1 MADTDHVKG
10 KVIVVTGGG
19 GGFGRLI
26 SQQAAARGA
35 KMVCADINEQAAQE
49 TADLVKASGGEAV
62 ATRADVTSAED
73 MAALA
78 AKAVESFGAIDVMIN
93 NAGIMPLAF
102 FADHKDAMGAWH
114 RCIDIN
120 FRGVLNGMVAVHDQ
134 MMKQG
139 RGHVINISSI
149 YGNFPV
155 VGAGVY
161 GATKAAVNFLSESL
175 RMESRGKIK
184 VTIVKP
190 TGVPGTGLGSGVINP
205 AAVVGIVGQNI
216 LEFGA
221 ALEALRAGTLDRDA
235 LDPEQIGYL
244 VLDPA
249 FIAAEVL
256 HAIDRPW
263 GVSVGEVTV
272 RASGDHY
279 LL

>member
-1 MADTDHVKG
+1 MTDRDHVNG
-10 KVIVVTGGG
+10 KVIIVTGGG

-26 SQQAAARGA
+26 SQQASERGA
-35 KMVCADINEQAAQE
+35 KIVCADINQAAAEE
-49 TADLVKASGGEAV
+49 TAALVRSAGGEAIAV
-62 ATRADVTSAED
+62 KADVTSAED

-78 AKAVESFGAIDVMIN
+78 AAAVEAFGRIDVMIN

-102 FADHKDAMGAWH
+102 FADHKEALGAWH

-134 MMKQG
+134 MLAQG
-139 RGHVINISSI
+139 RGHIINISSI

-175 RMESRGKIK
+175 RMESRGRIK

-190 TGVPGTGLGSGVINP
+190 TGVPGTGLGAGVVNP

-216 LEFGA
+216 MEFGA
-221 ALEALRAGTLDRDA
+221 TLEALREGKLDGQA
-235 LDPEQIGYL
+235 LDPDNIDYL

-249 FIAAEVL
+249 FIAHEVL
-256 HAIDRPW
+256 HAIDQPW

-272 RASGDHY
+272 RAAGDHY

>member
-1 MADTDHVKG
+1 MAENGYVGG

-26 SQQAAARGA
+26 SQQAGERGA
-35 KMVCADINEQAAQE
+35 RMVCADINIEAAEE
-49 TADLVKASGGEAV
+49 TVALVRSAGGEAV
-62 ATRADVTSAED
+62 AFKADVTSAED
-73 MAALA
+73 MVVLA
-78 AKAVESFGAIDVMIN
+78 EKAVETFGQIDVMIN

-102 FADHKDAMGAWH
+102 FADHKEAMGAWH

-134 MMKQG
+134 MLSQG
-139 RGHVINISSI
+139 RGHIINISSI

-161 GATKAAVNFLSESL
+161 GATKAAVNFLSESM
-175 RMESRGKIK
+175 RMESRGRIK

-190 TGVPGTGLGSGVINP
+190 TGVPGTGLGAGVINP
-205 AAVVGIVGQNI
+205 EAVIGIVGQNMV
-216 LEFGA
+216 EFST
-221 ALEALRAGTLDRDA
+221 ALGALREGKLDGLA
-235 LDPEQIGYL
+235 LDPENIDYL

-249 FIAAEVL
+249 FIAREVL
-256 HAIDRPW
+256 HAIDQPW

>member
-1 MADTDHVKG
+1 MPDTDHVKG

-26 SQQAAARGA
+26 SQQAGARGA
-35 KMVCADINEQAAQE
+35 KMVCADINDDAAKE
-49 TADLVKASGGEAV
+49 TAELVRAAGGDALAV
-62 ATRADVTSAED
+62 KADVTSAED
-73 MAALA
+73 MEALA
-78 AKAVESFGAIDVMIN
+78 ARAVQAYGAIDVMIN

-102 FADHKDAMGAWH
+102 FSDHKAALAAWN

-120 FRGVLNGMVAVHDQ
+120 FRGVMNGMIAVHDQ
-134 MMKQG
+134 MIAQG

-161 GATKAAVNFLSESL
+161 GATKAAVNVLSESL

-190 TGVPGTGLGSGVINP
+190 TGVPGTGLGAGVINP

-216 LEFGA
+216 MEFGETLQ
-221 ALEALRAGTLDRDA
+221 ALQAGTLDPSK
-235 LDPEQIGYL
+235 LDPELIDYL

-249 FIAAEVL
+249 
-256 HAIDRPW
+256 
-263 GVSVGEVTV
+263 
-272 RASGDHY
+272 
-279 LL
+279 

>member
-1 MADTDHVKG
+1 MADNGYVDG

-26 SQQAAARGA
+26 SQQASARGA
-35 KMVCADINEQAAQE
+35 KMVCADINSEAAEE
-49 TADLVKASGGEAV
+49 TAALVRASGGEAISV
-62 ATRADVTSAED
+62 KADVTSAED

-78 AKAVESFGAIDVMIN
+78 AKAVDAFGQIDVMIN
-93 NAGIMPLAF
+93 NAGVMPLAF
-102 FADHKDAMGAWH
+102 FADHKEALSAWH

-134 MMKQG
+134 MLSQG
-139 RGHVINISSI
+139 RGHIINVSSI

-161 GATKAAVNFLSESL
+161 GATKAAVNFLSEAM
-175 RMESRGKIK
+175 RMESRGRIK

-190 TGVPGTGLGSGVINP
+190 TGVPGTGLGTGIVNP
-205 AAVVGIVGQNI
+205 AAVVGIVGQNM

-221 ALEALRAGTLDRDA
+221 AMEAMREGKLDGKS
-235 LDPEQIGYL
+235 LDPENIDYL

-249 FIAAEVL
+249 FIAKEVL
-256 HAIDRPW
+256 HAIDQPW

-272 RASGDHY
+272 RAAGDHY